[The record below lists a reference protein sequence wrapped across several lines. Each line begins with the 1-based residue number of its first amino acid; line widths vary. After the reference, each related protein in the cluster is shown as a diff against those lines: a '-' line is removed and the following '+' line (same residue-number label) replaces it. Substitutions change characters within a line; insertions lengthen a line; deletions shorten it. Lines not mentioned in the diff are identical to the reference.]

1 MAYEMATSVMAPRRP
16 EIVSRSSL
24 QNNPRPYTQL
34 RAAVKRT
41 TGAVIQRKNCR
52 GAVRV
57 YAAAVEESVSA
68 RKTGLALMLD
78 EGTRKSH
85 SMAENT
91 AFVTGFFKGIAK
103 KDSFARLVAG
113 LYFVYEAM
121 EEAFDSTPNR

>member
-1 MAYEMATSVMAPRRP
+1 
-16 EIVSRSSL
+16 
-24 QNNPRPYTQL
+24 
-34 RAAVKRT
+34 
-41 TGAVIQRKNCR
+41 
-52 GAVRV
+52 V

-68 RKTGLALMLD
+68 RQTGLALMLD

-113 LYFVYEAM
+113 LYFV
-121 EEAFDSTPNR
+121 